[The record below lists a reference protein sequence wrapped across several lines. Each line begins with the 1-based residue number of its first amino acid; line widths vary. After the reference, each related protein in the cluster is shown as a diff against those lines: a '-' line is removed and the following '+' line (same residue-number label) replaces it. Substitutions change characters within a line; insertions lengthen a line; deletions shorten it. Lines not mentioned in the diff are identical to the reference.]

1 MQRSSAAKK
10 SRKTKKKKKGAPQAP
25 EDVSTHGPAAADEDE
40 LLAEQFSAVI
50 DSQLGSPAALEAARA
65 SLERLLPQE

>member
-1 MQRSSAAKK
+1 MLSCVLR
-10 SRKTKKKKKGAPQAP
+10 
-25 EDVSTHGPAAADEDE
+25 PAAADEDE

>member
-1 MQRSSAAKK
+1 MVLTCVLSCVLR
-10 SRKTKKKKKGAPQAP
+10 
-25 EDVSTHGPAAADEDE
+25 PAAADEDE